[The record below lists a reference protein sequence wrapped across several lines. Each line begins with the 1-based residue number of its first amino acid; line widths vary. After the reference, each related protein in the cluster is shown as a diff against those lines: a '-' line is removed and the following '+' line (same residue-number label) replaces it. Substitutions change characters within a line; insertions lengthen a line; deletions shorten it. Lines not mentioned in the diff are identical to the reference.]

1 MKISIF
7 NLIPLALWDSWK
19 KLNLIFKNLCYFP
32 VFRPISA
39 NAKLQMNRGLDFD
52 FSAPKI
58 SLDVEL
64 HDITIEFN
72 KPQVIFLNE
81 ILNCEL

>member
-1 MKISIF
+1 MKMSIF
-7 NLIPLALWDSWK
+7 SLIPLALCDLEK
-19 KLNLIFKNLCYFP
+19 ELNIIFKNLCYFS

-39 NAKLQMNRGLDFD
+39 NAKLQMNRRSDFD

-58 SLDVEL
+58 DLGVEL
-64 HDITIEFN
+64 HDITIELN

-81 ILNCEL
+81 ILNCRL

>member
-1 MKISIF
+1 
-7 NLIPLALWDSWK
+7 
-19 KLNLIFKNLCYFP
+19 
-32 VFRPISA
+32 
-39 NAKLQMNRGLDFD
+39 MNRGLDFD